1 MDSLEKISPFL
12 YYTYLP
18 FYEPEQAADI
28 LPGVDFEHDVPDK
41 SIRCMDDSEMIAY
54 GIQLLKS
61 TFSKI
66 IQNTR
71 AEYHIV
77 PLSGGMDSRGILASL
92 MDAGLKEQIIAVTF
106 GVPGAWDYELGR
118 GLAQNFGINHRQIN
132 LMNVEVSTD
141 KLLETAQGG
150 SAWTFLLDAFYN
162 SLIPAE
168 FGDSVVYWSGF
179 MGDTLAGGS
188 RKRLPVKQNK
198 SWQDAIEWFAVRR
211 NVIRRTINMA
221 SPDYD
226 PVSSL
231 PVDPIIPRGK
241 ISYLDQIMFWILNAN
256 YLNRVVTIKGFNY
269 VTPYRSPEWVKFVLS
284 LSRQNRLDRSMY
296 LKILGNAYPDYFSY
310 PTSQYNGA
318 SLNSSRLRKYFQ
330 QFLCKA
336 SKSIAVSDP
345 IWNRIGIYENLKYIN
360 YDASIRERDD
370 FKRLITENINDLK
383 KRKVIDWF
391 DPGQIWKDHMDHKG
405 NLGIAL
411 VLLTALEISLKS
423 DERSP

>member
-18 FYEPEQAADI
+18 FYEPEQAANI
-28 LPGVDFEHDVPDK
+28 FPGVDFEHDVPDK
-41 SIRCMDDSEMIAY
+41 SIRSMDESETIAY
-54 GIQLLKS
+54 GIQSLKS
-61 TFSKI
+61 VFAKI
-66 IQNTR
+66 IQNTS

-77 PLSGGMDSRGILASL
+77 PLSGGMDSRGIIASL
-92 MDAGLKEQIIAVTF
+92 MDAGLQEQIVAVTV
-106 GVPGAWDYELGR
+106 GVPGAWDYEIGR
-118 GLAQNFGINHRQIN
+118 GLAHNFGINHRQIN
-132 LMNVEVSTD
+132 LMNVEVSTG

-188 RKRLPVKQNK
+188 RNRLPVKQNE
-198 SWQDAIEWFAVRR
+198 SWQSATEWFAVRR

-226 PVSSL
+226 PVASL
-231 PVDPIIPRGK
+231 PVDPIIPPGK

-256 YLNRVVTIKGFNY
+256 YLNRVLFFKGFNY
-269 VTPYRSPEWVKFVLS
+269 ITPYRSPEWVRFILS
-284 LSRQNRLDRSMY
+284 LSRKNRLNRSMY
-296 LKILGNAYPDYFSY
+296 LKIMRTAYPDYFSY
-310 PTSQYNGA
+310 PTAQYNGA
-318 SLNSSRLRKYFQ
+318 PLNSSQLRKYFQ
-330 QFLCKA
+330 QLLHKT
-336 SKSIAVSDP
+336 SKSIAVSNP
-345 IWNRIGIYENLKYIN
+345 IWNRIGIYKNIKYIN

-383 KRKVIDWF
+383 KRNVIDWF
-391 DPGQIWKDHMDHKG
+391 DPEQIMKDHMHHKA

-423 DERSP
+423 DE